1 MHYMNIA
8 PGILKK
14 FGLMTVK
21 LIGTLWNVK
30 KKRFWPLYGFNVSEP
45 TSHFSTLG
53 LHFEL
58 PYSVHRGAYNFKIT
72 VL

>member
-30 KKRFWPLYGFNVSEP
+30 KKKGS
-45 TSHFSTLG
+45 G
-53 LHFEL
+53 LCMDSMYL
-58 PYSVHRGAYNFKIT
+58 SPPRILVH
-72 VL
+72 